1 MSATTVIDLNS
12 DWDLLEG
19 TEEVPENSEEIERV
33 GDALV
38 KSLKRL
44 AKVDI
49 KYIADISDKIP
60 DEVIKILKGSIYQNP
75 DTWNGN
81 AYEGWETADEYLSGN
96 LLEKKKHAYIANVRH
111 SHRFDDNIEALNT
124 LIPESRVHFD
134 EVKLDLGMS
143 FIEPEIIDKF
153 LDYLLG
159 ETPVIHGIPVFN
171 ERYNSIRDINGKYE
185 IPRARKNI
193 YKNSVTNTS
202 TYGSKDKPAIEIIE
216 DLLNNRDSVV
226 YHKRNPYSSSNKR
239 EVNKAATAVANENRK
254 RIVEVFEEWVR
265 KTPEIRATVENAY
278 INKYGCIRKRVFKG
292 DFIDKQWGD
301 VTLYDY
307 QRNAIARIILTM
319 TGLIALPV
327 GSGKTFVIGISAYE
341 LLRLGHAKKIMIT
354 VPNGTFTQFKEAM
367 HRVIPDAEIYFFDR
381 KSFNPKSK
389 KSTLEF
395 IRDSESGIF
404 VLPFSS
410 FDGIP
415 VSKTYYREEVVKQ
428 LSDVKQSIIFSKYNT
443 AALRHKESELK
454 KKLLKLDGELDDVNM
469 VYFDELGLNMLYI
482 DEFHSYKNI
491 DIDSSSYALGIN
503 KKGSPKCNRALDKM
517 RIIQR
522 DNGGRGVVGST
533 GTPITNSVTD
543 IYYNMKALQNGELA
557 LHGLSS
563 FDSFVN
569 EFFQKSIEFEIDV
582 DTTGYRLATRYSR
595 FKNLGNLISMFSSM
609 MEYHNPDMVDGV
621 PKFNGYID
629 VVVPKTA
636 EFEAFLED
644 ISARCERVR
653 SHNITRKIDNM
664 LKITVDGRMAALDLR
679 LVNPDAKFTKES
691 KVYYC
696 ACKVAEIYKKTKAK
710 RSTQL
715 IFCDTS
721 TPKDKFNIYDEMK
734 RLLIEMGVN
743 ENEIAYI
750 HDADDSN
757 KKKEKLLAKVR
768 SGEIRVLIG
777 STSKLGTGVNVQ
789 DKLIAVHSLDI
800 PWTPSAVTQ
809 RHGRILRP
817 GNENKEVFIYRYITE
832 GSFDAYS
839 YQLLETKAKIVAK
852 IMNGDSDVDSESEL
866 IDDTV
871 LSYAEIK
878 SLAIGN
884 PDIKA
889 RFEAANELARFKA
902 LRSKNEE
909 KKLSILKEL
918 DELPN
923 IINRQYDFIF
933 DCYKDVN
940 YAREHPIEL
949 SKNDRRMINRI
960 VFDAVRNKG
969 SISKEACIA
978 KDCCGFK
985 IIYPKFI
992 NPDQPHIWLER
1003 NGRYKVEIGDSERG
1017 VMMRIENA
1025 INSLPDKLENY
1036 RKSKDALVQRKE
1048 ALEKELR
1055 NINYYSEEIEFY
1067 HELIKDYDRK
1077 LGVI

>member
-1 MSATTVIDLNS
+1 MSITTAIDLGM

-19 TEEVPENSEEIERV
+19 AEEVPENSEEVERV

-49 KYIADISDKIP
+49 KYIADVSGKTP
-60 DEVIKILKGSIYQNP
+60 DEVVKLLKGSIYQNP
-75 DTWNGN
+75 DTWNGRE
-81 AYEGWETADEYLSGN
+81 YEGWETADEYLSGN
-96 LLEKKKHAYIANVRH
+96 LLEKKKHAYIANARH
-111 SHRFDDNIEALNT
+111 SHRFDDNIEALNK
-124 LIPESRVHFD
+124 LIPGSRVHFD
-134 EVKLDLGMS
+134 EVKLDPGMS
-143 FIEPEIIDKF
+143 FIGTEIIDEF
-153 LDYLLG
+153 IDYLLKDDDDNRK
-159 ETPVIHGIPVFN
+159 PPIFD
-171 ERYNSIRDINGKYE
+171 ERFKTIRDIYGNVE
-185 IPRARKNI
+185 IPRAKKNFYMNSI
-193 YKNSVTNTS
+193 KNTK
-202 TYGSKDKPAIEIIE
+202 TYGSKSKPAIEIIE
-216 DLLNNRDSVV
+216 NILKNKDTVCYYKNNS
-226 YHKRNPYSSSNKR
+226 PYTSN
-239 EVNKAATAVANENRK
+239 NTDIDKAETAVANENRK

-278 INKYGCIRKRVFKG
+278 TNKYGCIRKRVFKG
-292 DFIDKQWGD
+292 DFVEIQWGD

-307 QRNAIARIILTM
+307 QRDAIARIILTRN
-319 TGLIALPV
+319 GLIGLPV
-327 GSGKTFVIGISAYE
+327 GSGKTYIIGISASE
-341 LLRLGHAKKIMIT
+341 LLRLGLAKKIMIT

-367 HRVIPDAEIYFFDR
+367 CRVIPDAETYFFD
-381 KSFNPKSK
+381 KKHFNPKNRRA
-389 KSTLEF
+389 TLEF

-410 FDGIP
+410 FDLIP
-415 VSKTYYREEVVKQ
+415 VSKTYHREEVVKQ
-428 LSDVKQSIIFSKYNT
+428 LSEVKQALTYKKYNT
-443 AALRHKESELK
+443 AALRHKESKLK
-454 KKLLKLDGELDDVNM
+454 KKLRELDGELDDVNT
-469 VYFDELGLNMLYI
+469 VFFDELGLNMLYI

-543 IYYNMKALQNGELA
+543 IFYNMKTIQNGELVVN
-557 LHGLSS
+557 GISS

-569 EFFQKSIEFEIDV
+569 EFFQKSTDFEIDV

-629 VVVPKTA
+629 IVVPKTD

-653 SHNITRKIDNM
+653 SHNVTRKIDNM

-679 LVNPDAKFTKES
+679 LVNSDAEFTKES

-696 ACKVAEIYKKTKAK
+696 AYKVAEIYKKTKSK

-721 TPKDKFNIYDEMK
+721 TPKDEFNIYDETK
-734 RLLIEMGVN
+734 RILVELDVDES
-743 ENEIAYI
+743 EIAYI
-750 HDADDSN
+750 HDADSDR
-757 KKKEKLLAKVR
+757 KKEKLLAKVR
-768 SGEIRVLIG
+768 GGEIRILIG
-777 STSKLGTGVNVQ
+777 STMKLGTGVNVQ
-789 DKLIAVHSLDI
+789 DKLIAIHHLDI
-800 PWTPSAVTQ
+800 PWRPADMTQ
-809 RHGRILRP
+809 REGRILRP

-839 YQLLETKAKIVAK
+839 YQLLETKAKIIAK

-902 LRSKNEE
+902 LRAKSEE
-909 KKLSILKEL
+909 KKISILKEL
-918 DELPN
+918 DELPK
-923 IINRQYDFIF
+923 IINRQYDLIF
-933 DCYKDVN
+933 DCQKDVN
-940 YAREHPIEL
+940 YAREHPVDL
-949 SKNDRRMINRI
+949 GKNERRMINRI
-960 VFDAVRNKG
+960 VFDAVCTKG
-969 SISKEACIA
+969 IISKEACIV
-978 KDCCGFK
+978 KDCCGFR

-992 NPDQPHIWLER
+992 NSKQPYVWLER

-1017 VMMRIENA
+1017 VMMRIENV

-1048 ALEKELR
+1048 ALENELR

-1067 HELIKDYDRK
+1067 YELVKDYDKR
-1077 LGVI
+1077 LGVR

>member
-1 MSATTVIDLNS
+1 MSVTTVIDLNA
-12 DWDLLEG
+12 DWDLLEV
-19 TEEVPENSEEIERV
+19 TEEISENSEEVERV

-49 KYIADISDKIP
+49 KYIADVSGKTP
-60 DEVIKILKGSIYQNP
+60 DEVVKLLKGSIYQNP
-75 DTWNGN
+75 DTWNGS

-96 LLEKKKHAYIANVRH
+96 LLEKKKHAYIANVSH
-111 SHRFDDNIEALNT
+111 SHRFDDNIEALNK

-143 FIEPEIIDKF
+143 FIEPEIIDRF

-216 DLLNNRDSVV
+216 DILNNRDSVV
-226 YHKRNPYSSSNKR
+226 YHKRNTYSSSGKR
-239 EVNKAATAVANENRK
+239 EVNKAATAVANENRR
-254 RIVEVFEEWVR
+254 RIIEVFEEWVR

-278 INKYGCIRKRVFKG
+278 TNKYGCIRKRVFKG
-292 DFIDKQWGD
+292 DFVEKQWGD

-307 QRNAIARIILTM
+307 QRNAIARLVLTRN
-319 TGLIALPV
+319 GLIGLPV
-327 GSGKTFVIGISAYE
+327 GSGKTFVIAISAAE
-341 LLRLGHAKKIMIT
+341 ILRMNLAKKIMIT

-367 HRVIPDAEIYFFDR
+367 YRVIPDTEIYFFDR
-381 KSFNPKSK
+381 KNFNPRNK

-415 VSKTYYREEVVKQ
+415 VSKTYYREEVIKQ
-428 LSDVKQSIIFSKYNT
+428 LSDVKQAIIFSRYTT
-443 AALRHKESELK
+443 AALKHKESDLK
-454 KKLLKLDGELDDVNM
+454 KKLLKLEGEFDDANTIS
-469 VYFDELGLNMLYI
+469 FDKLGINMLYI

-491 DIDSSSYALGIN
+491 NIDSSSYALGIN

-517 RIIQR
+517 RIVQR

-621 PKFNGYID
+621 PECNGYID
-629 VVVPKTA
+629 IVVPKTD
-636 EFEAFLED
+636 EFEAFLEE
-644 ISARCERVR
+644 ISARCEIVR
-653 SHNITRKIDNM
+653 NHNVPRKIDNM

-679 LVNPDAKFTKES
+679 LVNSDAEFTKES

-696 ACKVAEIYKKTKAK
+696 AYKVAEIYKKTKSK

-721 TPKDKFNIYDEMK
+721 TPKDEFNIYDETK
-734 RLLIEMGVN
+734 RILVELDVDES
-743 ENEIAYI
+743 EIAYI
-750 HDADDSN
+750 HDADSDR
-757 KKKEKLLAKVR
+757 KKEKLLAKVR
-768 SGEIRVLIG
+768 GGEIRVLIG
-777 STSKLGTGVNVQ
+777 STMKLGTGVNVQ
-789 DKLIAVHSLDI
+789 DKLIAIHHLDI
-800 PWTPSAVTQ
+800 PWRPADMTQ
-809 RHGRILRP
+809 REGRILRP

-839 YQLLETKAKIVAK
+839 YQLLETKAKIIAK

-902 LRSKNEE
+902 LRAKSEE
-909 KKLSILKEL
+909 KKISILKEL
-918 DELPN
+918 DELPK
-923 IINRQYDFIF
+923 IINRQYDLIF
-933 DCYKDVN
+933 DCHKDVN
-940 YAREHPIEL
+940 YAREHPVDL
-949 SKNDRRMINRI
+949 GKNERRMINRI
-960 VFDAVRNKG
+960 VFDGVRTKG
-969 SISKEACIA
+969 IVSKEACIV
-978 KDCCGFK
+978 KDCCGFR

-992 NPDQPHIWLER
+992 NSKQPYVWLER

-1017 VMMRIENA
+1017 VMMRIENV

-1067 HELIKDYDRK
+1067 YELVKDYDRR
-1077 LGVI
+1077 LGVK

>member
-1 MSATTVIDLNS
+1 MSITTAIDLGM
-12 DWDLLEG
+12 DWVLLEG
-19 TEEVPENSEEIERV
+19 NNEIPENNEEVELV

-44 AKVDI
+44 ARVNI
-49 KYIADISDKIP
+49 KYIADISGETP
-60 DEVIKILKGSIYQNP
+60 DEVIKLLKGSIYQNP

-96 LLEKKKHAYIANVRH
+96 LLEKKKRAYIANVRH
-111 SHRFDDNIEALNT
+111 SHRFNDNLDALNK

-134 EVKLDLGMS
+134 EVKLEPGMS

-159 ETPVIHGIPVFN
+159 ETPVIHNIPVFN
-171 ERYNSIRDINGKYE
+171 ERFNTIRDINGKSE
-185 IPRARKNI
+185 IPRARKNL
-193 YKNSVTNTS
+193 YKNTVKNTA
-202 TYGSKDKPAIEIIE
+202 TYGSKDKHAVEIIE
-216 DLLNNRDSVV
+216 DLLNNRDSIV
-226 YHKRNPYSSSNKR
+226 YNKRNPYSSSSKR
-239 EVNKAATAVANENRK
+239 EINKAATAVANEHRK
-254 RIVEVFEEWVR
+254 RIVEMFEEWVR
-265 KTPEIRATVENAY
+265 KTPKIRATVENAY
-278 INKYGCIRKRVFKG
+278 TNKYGCVRKRIFKG

-307 QRNAIARIILTM
+307 QCNAIARIILTRN
-319 TGLIALPV
+319 GLIGLPV
-327 GSGKTFVIGISAYE
+327 GSGKTFVIAISAAE
-341 LLRLGHAKKIMIT
+341 ILRMNLAKKIMIT
-354 VPNGTFTQFKEAM
+354 VPNGTFTQFRESVE
-367 HRVIPDAEIYFFDR
+367 RVVPDAEIYFFDR
-381 KSFNPKSK
+381 KNFTPKNK

-428 LSDVKQSIIFSKYNT
+428 LSNVKQAIIFSKYNT

-454 KKLLKLDGELDDVNM
+454 KKLRDLDGELDDVNT

-543 IYYNMKALQNGELA
+543 IFYNMKALQNGELVVN
-557 LHGLSS
+557 GISS

-569 EFFQKSIEFEIDV
+569 EFFQKSTDFEIDV
-582 DTTGYRLATRYSR
+582 DTTGYRLATRYSK

-609 MEYHNPDMVDGV
+609 MEYHNPDKVDGV
-621 PKFNGYID
+621 PEFNGYID

-636 EFEAFLED
+636 EFEAFLEE
-644 ISARCERVR
+644 ISSRCERVR
-653 SHNITRKIDNM
+653 NHNVTRKIDNM
-664 LKITVDGRMAALDLR
+664 LKITIDGRLAALDLR
-679 LVNPDAKFTKES
+679 LVDSDAKFTKES

-696 ACKVAEIYKKTKAK
+696 ACKVTEIYKKTKAEK
-710 RSTQL
+710 STQL

-721 TPKDKFNIYDEMK
+721 TPKDEFNIYDETK
-734 RLLIEMGVN
+734 RILVELGVD
-743 ENEIAYI
+743 ESEIAYI
-750 HDADDSN
+750 HDADSDR
-757 KKKEKLLAKVR
+757 KKEKLLTKVR
-768 SGEIRVLIG
+768 NGEIRVLIG
-777 STSKLGTGVNVQ
+777 STMKLGTGINAQ
-789 DKLIAVHSLDI
+789 DKLIAIHHLDI
-800 PWTPSAVTQ
+800 PWRPADMTQ
-809 RHGRILRP
+809 REGRILRP

-839 YQLLETKAKIVAK
+839 YQLLETKAKIIAK
-852 IMNGDSDVDSESEL
+852 IMSGDSDVDSETEL

-878 SLAIGN
+878 SLAIGD

-902 LRSKNEE
+902 LRSKSEE
-909 KKLSILKEL
+909 KKISTLKEL
-918 DELPN
+918 DELPK
-923 IINRQYDFIF
+923 IISRQYDLIF
-933 DCYKDVN
+933 DCHKDVN
-940 YAREHPIEL
+940 YAREHPVDL
-949 SKNDRRMINRI
+949 GKNERRMINRI
-960 VFDAVRNKG
+960 VFDAVRTKG
-969 SISKEACIA
+969 IVSKEACIV
-978 KDCCGFK
+978 KDCCGFR

-992 NPDQPHIWLER
+992 NPKQPYIYVER

-1017 VMMRIENA
+1017 VMMRIENV

-1036 RKSKDALVQRKE
+1036 RKSKDALIQRKE
-1048 ALEKELR
+1048 ALEKELG

-1067 HELIKDYDRK
+1067 YELVKDYDRR
-1077 LGVI
+1077 LGVK

>member
-1 MSATTVIDLNS
+1 MSTPIAIDLS
-12 DWDLLEG
+12 MDWDLLEG
-19 TEEVPENSEEIERV
+19 NDEVPENSEEVERV

-44 AKVDI
+44 ARVDI
-49 KYIADISDKIP
+49 KYIADISGKTP
-60 DEVIKILKGSIYQNP
+60 DEVIKLLKGSIYQNP

-81 AYEGWETADEYLSGN
+81 TYEGWETADEYLSGN
-96 LLEKKKHAYIANVRH
+96 LLEKKKRAYIANVRH
-111 SHRFDDNIEALNT
+111 IHRFDDNLSALNK

-143 FIEPEIIDKF
+143 FIEPEIIDRF

-216 DLLNNRDSVV
+216 DILNNRDSVV
-226 YHKRNPYSSSNKR
+226 YHKRNSYSSSSKK
-239 EVNKAATAVANENRK
+239 EINKAATAVANEHRK
-254 RIVEVFEEWVR
+254 RIIEMFEEWVQ

-278 INKYGCIRKRVFKG
+278 TNKYGCVRKRIFRG

-307 QRNAIARIILTM
+307 QCNAIARIILTRN
-319 TGLIALPV
+319 GLIGLPV
-327 GSGKTFVIGISAYE
+327 GSGKTFVIAISAAE
-341 LLRLGHAKKIMIT
+341 IFRMNLAKKIMIT
-354 VPNGTFTQFKEAM
+354 VPNGTFTQFRESVD
-367 HRVIPDAEIYFFDR
+367 RVVPDAEIYFFD
-381 KSFNPKSK
+381 KKNFNPKNK

-428 LSDVKQSIIFSKYNT
+428 LSDVKQAIIFSKYNT

-454 KKLLKLDGELDDVNM
+454 KKLLKLDGELDDVNT

-503 KKGSPKCNRALDKM
+503 KKGSAKCNSALDKM

-621 PKFNGYID
+621 PECNGYID
-629 VVVPKTA
+629 IVVPKTD
-636 EFEAFLED
+636 EFKAFLEE

-653 SHNITRKIDNM
+653 NHNVPREIDNM

-721 TPKDKFNIYDEMK
+721 TPKDEFNIYDETK
-734 RLLIEMGVN
+734 RILVELGVN

-750 HDADDSN
+750 HDADSDR
-757 KKKEKLLAKVR
+757 KKEKLLAKVR
-768 SGEIRVLIG
+768 NGEIRVLIG
-777 STSKLGTGVNVQ
+777 STMKLGTGVNVQ
-789 DKLIAVHSLDI
+789 DKLIAIHHLDI
-800 PWTPSAVTQ
+800 PWRPADMTQ
-809 RHGRILRP
+809 REGRILRP

-839 YQLLETKAKIVAK
+839 YQLLETKEKIIAK
-852 IMNGDSDVDSESEL
+852 IMNGDSDVDSEAEL
-866 IDDTV
+866 IDDAV

-878 SLAIGN
+878 ALAIGN
-884 PDIKA
+884 SDIKG
-889 RFEAANELARFKA
+889 RFEAATELARFKA
-902 LRSKNEE
+902 LRSKGEE

-918 DELPN
+918 DELPK
-923 IINRQYDFIF
+923 IISRQYDLIF
-933 DCYKDVN
+933 DCHKDVN

-949 SKNDRRMINRI
+949 SKNDRKMINRI

-969 SISKEACIA
+969 SVSKEACIV
-978 KDCCGFK
+978 KDCCGFRV
-985 IIYPKFI
+985 IYPRLI
-992 NPDQPHIWLER
+992 NPKQPYVWLER
-1003 NGRYKVEIGDSERG
+1003 NGRYQVEIGDSERG
-1017 VMMRIENA
+1017 VMMRIENV

-1036 RKSKDALVQRKE
+1036 RKSKNALVQRKE
-1048 ALEKELR
+1048 ALENELR

-1067 HELIKDYDRK
+1067 YELVNDYDKR
-1077 LGVI
+1077 LGVK

>member
-1 MSATTVIDLNS
+1 MSVTTVIDLNS

-19 TEEVPENSEEIERV
+19 AEEVPENSEEVERV

-38 KSLKRL
+38 KSLKRF

-49 KYIADISDKIP
+49 KYIADVSSKTP
-60 DEVIKILKGSIYQNP
+60 DEVVKLLKGSIYQNP

-96 LLEKKKHAYIANVRH
+96 LLEKKKRAYIANVRH

-143 FIEPEIIDKF
+143 FIEPEIIDRF

-226 YHKRNPYSSSNKR
+226 YHKRNPYSSSSKR

-278 INKYGCIRKRVFKG
+278 TNKYGCIRKRVFKG
-292 DFIDKQWGD
+292 DFIEKQWGD
-301 VTLYDY
+301 VTLYNY
-307 QRNAIARIILTM
+307 QRNAIARIILTRS
-319 TGLIALPV
+319 GLIALPV
-327 GSGKTFVIGISAYE
+327 GSGKTFVIGVSAAE
-341 LLRLGHAKKIMIT
+341 IIRMNLAKKIMIT
-354 VPNGTFTQFKEAM
+354 VPNGTFTQFEEAM
-367 HRVIPDAEIYFFDR
+367 HRVIPDAEIYFFER
-381 KSFNPKSK
+381 KDFNPKNK

-415 VSKTYYREEVVKQ
+415 VSKAYYCEEVKRQ
-428 LSDVKQSIIFSKYNT
+428 LSEVTQAITRNKYNT
-443 AALRHKESELK
+443 AALKYKESELK
-454 KKLLKLDGELDDVNM
+454 KKLLKLEGEFDDANTIS
-469 VYFDELGLNMLYI
+469 FDKLGINMLYI

-491 DIDSSSYALGIN
+491 NIDSSSYALGIN

-517 RIIQR
+517 RIVQR

-621 PKFNGYID
+621 PECNGYID
-629 VVVPKTA
+629 IVVPKTD
-636 EFEAFLED
+636 EFEAFLEE

-653 SHNITRKIDNM
+653 NHNVPRKIDNM

-721 TPKDKFNIYDEMK
+721 TPKDEFNIYDETK
-734 RLLIEMGVN
+734 HILVELGVD
-743 ENEIAYI
+743 ESEIAYI
-750 HDADDSN
+750 HDADSDR
-757 KKKEKLLAKVR
+757 KKEKLLAKVR
-768 SGEIRVLIG
+768 NGEIRILIG
-777 STSKLGTGVNVQ
+777 STMKLGTGVNVQ
-789 DKLIAVHSLDI
+789 DKLIAIHHLDI
-800 PWTPSAVTQ
+800 PWRPADMTQ
-809 RHGRILRP
+809 REGRILRP

-839 YQLLETKAKIVAK
+839 YQLLETKAKIIAK

-902 LRSKNEE
+902 LRAKKEE
-909 KKLSILKEL
+909 KKISILKEL
-918 DELPN
+918 DELPK
-923 IINRQYDFIF
+923 IISRQYDLIF
-933 DCYKDVN
+933 DCHKDVN
-940 YAREHPIEL
+940 YAREHPVDL
-949 SKNDRRMINRI
+949 GKNERRMINRI
-960 VFDAVRNKG
+960 VFDAVRTKG
-969 SISKEACIA
+969 IVSKEACIV
-978 KDCCGFK
+978 KDCCGFR

-992 NPDQPHIWLER
+992 NSKQPYVWLER

-1017 VMMRIENA
+1017 VMMRIENV

-1048 ALEKELR
+1048 ALENELR

-1067 HELIKDYDRK
+1067 YELVKDYDRR
-1077 LGVI
+1077 LGVK